1 MYAGNFLLGRKLKV
15 AEIEWKNDAWVYW
28 QTIVDMKNQNSHC
41 FYNER
46 ESDGPFMK
54 SDAYAKD
61 AEAEAE
67 RSCKTSKKDSKKKTF
82 GS

>member
-1 MYAGNFLLGRKLKV
+1 
-15 AEIEWKNDAWVYW
+15 
-28 QTIVDMKNQNSHC
+28 MKNQNSHC

-67 RSCKTSKKDSKKKTF
+67 RSCKTSKKRLEKEDVWLVEVVTRGLEALSIQLRCD
-82 GS
+82 